1 MTELAPPWLLELR
14 EVGRDAII
22 IPKIVETIARMP
34 RPKSTP
40 STRSLRIFNR
50 RGGSGPNSGVTVGAV
65 PVRAAAVAVAAP
77 GAAAAALAARRR
89 ARRLWRG
96 ASVKAWCP

>member
-1 MTELAPPWLLELR
+1 MI
-14 EVGRDAII
+14 AIS

-50 RGGSGPNSGVTVGAV
+50 RGGSGPNSGVTVAPFPFG
-65 PVRAAAVAVAAP
+65 PPPSPSPFP